1 MAAAAAAFAVPSPKS
16 SPLAS
21 RELNSA
27 FLSGSPLKSLCL
39 HAKARRSKDRT
50 ALSLVMASGGEP
62 SGGGRFYF
70 NFTGFPFP
78 LGPFLNR
85 QTLRY
90 EVSYTLFDRFN
101 SRCLLWF
108 QQIKLAAF
116 SLIKFK
122 MFSGTAI

>member
-1 MAAAAAAFAVPSPKS
+1 MAAAVAFAVPSPKS

-27 FLSGSPLKSLCL
+27 FFSGSPLKGLCSL

-50 ALSLVMASGGEP
+50 ELSLVMASAASGGEP

-90 EVSYTLFDRFN
+90 EVSYTFFDRFN
-101 SRCLLWF
+101 SRFLLWF
-108 QQIKLAAF
+108 QQIK
-116 SLIKFK
+116 
-122 MFSGTAI
+122 